1 MIETILLG
9 GFGLITLITVFN
21 NSSSNARIQR
31 KGNVIKPITTNS
43 FTENVKYFIKDYG
56 FLFIPILNVIKS
68 VKDVIKKDAI
78 FDSERF
84 AKLQDRD
91 RIAVV
96 KPATPAKKAPAP
108 APAKVEEDDDELDED
123 LEDPELKTAPVRVTP
138 AVKRSPVD
146 AMDCYERKDYYHREY
161 LRLVALHHRSKN
173 AGKSV
178 AELNKITAQ
187 ITKVVAEYTKAQREC
202 KIEDLKAAKNEV
214 LATMGTTRILR

>member
-1 MIETILLG
+1 MIEAILLG
-9 GFGLITLITVFN
+9 GFGLSTLITVFN

-56 FLFIPILNVIKS
+56 FLFVPILNVIKS

-91 RIAVV
+91 RIAVA
-96 KPATPAKKAPAP
+96 KPATPAKPAP
-108 APAKVEEDDDELDED
+108 APVKTKVEEDDDLDDD
-123 LEDPELKTAPVRVTP
+123 LEDPELEVAPVRVTP

-187 ITKVVAEYTKAQREC
+187 INKVVAEYTKAQREC

-214 LATMGTTRILR
+214 LATMGTTRKLR